1 MEGALEFPL
10 QEEKLEEQCKEGKEG
25 KHMDRELT
33 NIEIEG
39 LEDLLSHP
47 GYRVVLEELK
57 LHLEQLVEG
66 SRKAKSWDEHN
77 VREAQATLLE
87 EIIELIPTMLREE
100 ERYREEKKLEE
111 KEE

>member
-10 QEEKLEEQCKEGKEG
+10 QEEKLEEQCKEG

-57 LHLEQLVEG
+57 LHLEQLIEG

-100 ERYREEKKLEE
+100 ERYREEKKLE
-111 KEE
+111 KEEA

>member
-10 QEEKLEEQCKEGKEG
+10 QEEKLEEQCKEG

-57 LHLEQLVEG
+57 LHL
-66 SRKAKSWDEHN
+66 
-77 VREAQATLLE
+77 
-87 EIIELIPTMLREE
+87 
-100 ERYREEKKLEE
+100 
-111 KEE
+111 